1 MNNDELMK
9 FLDAAGL
16 TQVWDGITKT
26 FVRKA
31 VGMGLSANDFTNEL
45 KAKLDAINV
54 KDIKVNG
61 TMIPADNAGA
71 VALTIPEGKLADK
84 DRVAID
90 DLADELLDVLNG
102 KAPSATSLAG
112 YGITDAYTRE
122 QTDNAIRAAVA
133 RVYKVQGS
141 MAFENLPSE
150 GMAAGDV
157 YNITQEFT
165 TDSRFVEGA
174 GHKYPAGTNV
184 CWTDT
189 GWDAMAGVY
198 DFSVYAK
205 KEDFAAI
212 TPEEI
217 AAICS

>member
-1 MNNDELMK
+1 MDENLMK

-16 TQVWDGITKT
+16 AQVWSGITAS
-26 FVRKA
+26 FVKKVA
-31 VGMGLSANDFTNEL
+31 GMGLSANDFSDEL
-45 KAKLDAINV
+45 KAKLDTINV

-61 TMIPADNAGA
+61 ARISADNEGA

-84 DRVAID
+84 DKVSID
-90 DLADELLDVLNG
+90 DLADALLAVING
-102 KAPSATSLAG
+102 KASSATSLAG
-112 YGITDAYTRE
+112 YGIADAYTRE
-122 QTDNAIRAAVA
+122 QTDNAIRSAVA
-133 RVYKVQGS
+133 RVYKIQGS
-141 MAFENLPSE
+141 IAFENLPVE

-165 TDSRFVEGA
+165 TDNRFVEGT

-184 CWTDT
+184 CWTDA

-198 DFSVYAK
+198 DFSAYAK

-217 AAICS
+217 AAICI

>member
-1 MNNDELMK
+1 MDENLMK

-16 TQVWDGITKT
+16 AQVWNGITAV
-26 FVRKA
+26 FVKKA
-31 VGMGLSANDFTNEL
+31 AGMGLSANDFSNEL
-45 KAKLDAINV
+45 KAKLDTINV

-61 TMIPADNAGA
+61 AKISADNEGA

-84 DRVAID
+84 DKVSID
-90 DLADELLDVLNG
+90 DLADALLAVING
-102 KAPSATSLAG
+102 KAASATSLAG
-112 YGITDAYTRE
+112 YGIADAYTKE
-122 QTDNAIRAAVA
+122 QTENAIKSAVA
-133 RVYKVQGS
+133 RVYKIQGS
-141 MAFENLPSE
+141 IAFENLPVE

-165 TDSRFVEGA
+165 TDNRFVEGT

-184 CWTDT
+184 CWTDA

-198 DFSVYAK
+198 DFSGYAR
-205 KEDFAAI
+205 KEDLVAI

-217 AAICS
+217 AAICI